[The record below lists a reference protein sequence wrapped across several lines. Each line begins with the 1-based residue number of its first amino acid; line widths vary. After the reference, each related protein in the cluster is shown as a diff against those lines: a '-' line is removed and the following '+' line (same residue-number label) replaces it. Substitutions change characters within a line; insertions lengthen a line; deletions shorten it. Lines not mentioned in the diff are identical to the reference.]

1 MKISDS
7 LILIKALG
15 DSSRLLIINAL
26 LEKPHYLEE
35 LAERLNLAAST
46 VSFHLKKLENAKLI
60 FRKKEQYYVVF
71 HINEEIFNT
80 VLKDIISLDNIDRT
94 VQDERL
100 RDYHL
105 RVINT
110 YFEDGKLL
118 RIPSQTKKRL
128 IVLNEIIKKFV
139 PGRKYP
145 EKELDEIIKEIHPD
159 YCSVRRYFID
169 YGIMQ
174 RKNGIYNIN
183 PKMSVSEYSSDTENE
198 NRQIQ
203 KNVKKQKTVKNNKT
217 VDMENEKRREIIKNY
232 KQLSVPMGIYQLK
245 NLKNGKILIGSTKNL
260 KARKNREWMSF
271 ETNTYPV
278 KELQEAWNEAGENG
292 VSFEIIDILEPK
304 KDEPDYNYTKDLQ
317 FLEELWLD
325 KLQPYNDRGYNEI
338 KIKR

>member
-1 MKISDS
+1 MKITDS

-26 LEKPHYLEE
+26 MEKPNYLEE

-46 VSFHLKKLENAKLI
+46 VSFHLKKLEQAKLI

-100 RDYHL
+100 RDYYS

-110 YFEDGKLL
+110 YFNNGCLI

-128 IVLNEIIKKFV
+128 IILNEIIKKFT
-139 PGRKYP
+139 PGKQYK
-145 EKELDEIIKEIHPD
+145 EKEVDEIIKTFHPD
-159 YCSVRRYFID
+159 YCSIRRYFID
-169 YGIMQ
+169 YRMMY
-174 RKNGIYNIN
+174 RKNGIYIIN
-183 PKMSVSEYSSDTENE
+183 PKFSVAEYTTDEDEEIQHHRNP
-198 NRQIQ
+198 NRQKVI
-203 KNVKKQKTVKNNKT
+203 KNNKT
-217 VDMENEKRREIIKNY
+217 VNMENEKRKEIIKNY
-232 KQLSVPMGIYQLK
+232 KQLPVPMGIYQLK
-245 NLKNGKILIGSTKNL
+245 NLLNGKILIGSTKNL

-278 KELQEAWNEAGENG
+278 KELQDAWNEAGEKG
-292 VSFEIIDILEPK
+292 VAFEIVDVLEPK

-325 KLQPYNDRGYNEI
+325 KLQPYGEKGYNEI
-338 KIKR
+338 KEKKE